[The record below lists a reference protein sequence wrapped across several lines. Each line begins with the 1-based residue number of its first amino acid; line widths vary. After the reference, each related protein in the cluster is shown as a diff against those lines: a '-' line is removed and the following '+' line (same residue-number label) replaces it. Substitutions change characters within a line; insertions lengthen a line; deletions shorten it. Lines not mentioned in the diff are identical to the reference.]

1 MKTLLKIIGLISLS
15 ITMSFIIDYIKF
27 CKKENARKE
36 TNDEVEYVYPPME
49 DIDIDIN

>member
-1 MKTLLKIIGLISLS
+1 MKTLLKIIGLISLI

-27 CKKENARKE
+27 CKKE

>member
-15 ITMSFIIDYIKF
+15 ITMSFIIDYIKS
-27 CKKENARKE
+27 CKKENTRKE
-36 TNDEVEYVYPPME
+36 TNDEVEYVYPSMD

>member
-1 MKTLLKIIGLISLS
+1 MKTLLKITGLISLI
-15 ITMSFIIDYIKF
+15 ITIRFIIGYVKF
-27 CKKENARKE
+27 CKKENTRKE